1 MSTVLVGYR
10 SNEQTCPTFVPESL
24 PSPRRATD
32 PAAPRR
38 LSGGRCRG
46 LSPEQISNTLVKEFP
61 HDQEMR
67 VTHETIYRALYIPG
81 GSAPFL
87 QSASLINS
95 LPDGTPAGPALTSLA
110 IWILLPL
117 GIRFWRNQNK
127 EASSKR
133 HRE

>member
-1 MSTVLVGYR
+1 LSKHFCPGCGNT
-10 SNEQTCPTFVPESL
+10 SNASC
-24 PSPRRATD
+24 
-32 PAAPRR
+32 AA
-38 LSGGRCRG
+38 

-95 LPDGTPAGPALTSLA
+95 LTDGKPAGPALTSLA

-117 GIRFWRNQNK
+117 GIGFWRNQNQ
-127 EASSKR
+127 EVS
-133 HRE
+133 